1 LLIFRLSY
9 ECLIRPQGHLF
20 PKEERSTL
28 SNGCSWFACW
38 IVVFAQFGQLSLKQL
53 LIIPIP
59 LENPDEPGAGR
70 HRIHQAAS
78 RRMAH
83 GGQPGQATSC
93 LWIELRERMVRVEEA
108 LKHQGELIQQL
119 IQQMDK
125 RFEQVDLRFG
135 MIEKRFEQIDK
146 RFEQVDKR
154 FEEFQQQMDR
164 RFEQVDKRFEQV
176 DKRFEQMDQR
186 FVELQRRMDRFMFWS
201 LGMTLTVGGIVI
213 AVLKF

>member
-1 LLIFRLSY
+1 MSLAQEDIEFIKQHLGEWLTEVSLGKPPAVY
-9 ECLIRPQGHLF
+9 E
-20 PKEERSTL
+20 
-28 SNGCSWFACW
+28 
-38 IVVFAQFGQLSLKQL
+38 
-53 LIIPIP
+53 
-59 LENPDEPGAGR
+59 
-70 HRIHQAAS
+70 
-78 RRMAH
+78 
-83 GGQPGQATSC
+83 
-93 LWIELRERMVRVEEA
+93 IELRERMVRVEEA

-135 MIEKRFEQIDK
+135 MIEKHFEQIDK
-146 RFEQVDKR
+146 RFE
-154 FEEFQQQMDR
+154 EFQRQMDR

>member
-1 LLIFRLSY
+1 MSLAQEDIEFIKQHLGEWLTEVSLGKPPAVY
-9 ECLIRPQGHLF
+9 E
-20 PKEERSTL
+20 
-28 SNGCSWFACW
+28 
-38 IVVFAQFGQLSLKQL
+38 
-53 LIIPIP
+53 
-59 LENPDEPGAGR
+59 
-70 HRIHQAAS
+70 
-78 RRMAH
+78 
-83 GGQPGQATSC
+83 
-93 LWIELRERMVRVEEA
+93 IELRERMVRVEEA

-164 RFEQVDKRFEQV
+164 RFEQVDKRFEQ
-176 DKRFEQMDQR
+176 MDQR

>member
-1 LLIFRLSY
+1 MSLAQEDIEFIKQHLGEWLTEVSLGKPPAVY
-9 ECLIRPQGHLF
+9 E
-20 PKEERSTL
+20 
-28 SNGCSWFACW
+28 
-38 IVVFAQFGQLSLKQL
+38 
-53 LIIPIP
+53 
-59 LENPDEPGAGR
+59 
-70 HRIHQAAS
+70 
-78 RRMAH
+78 
-83 GGQPGQATSC
+83 
-93 LWIELRERMVRVEEA
+93 IELRERMVRVEEA

-135 MIEKRFEQIDK
+135 MIEKHFEQIDK
-146 RFEQVDKR
+146 RFEQVEK
-154 FEEFQQQMDR
+154 
-164 RFEQVDKRFEQV
+164 RFEQVDKRFEQI